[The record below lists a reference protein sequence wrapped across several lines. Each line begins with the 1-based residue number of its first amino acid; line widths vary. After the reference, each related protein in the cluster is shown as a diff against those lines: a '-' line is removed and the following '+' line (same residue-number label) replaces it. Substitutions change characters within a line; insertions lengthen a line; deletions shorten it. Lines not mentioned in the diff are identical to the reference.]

1 MAAFRSKLEVVAQ
14 QFWMKV
20 PYTNCHTVLSW
31 ACDKETG
38 FPLLCWAGP
47 DLANMLLQKW
57 QLQVYGCR
65 EICIFAV
72 FTYAAGG
79 RAGISLFSLNF
90 AQSTDLTAQ
99 RVFTAYF

>member
-1 MAAFRSKLEVVAQ
+1 MAAFRSKLEAGAQ
-14 QFWMKV
+14 QFWMKA
-20 PYTNCHTVLSW
+20 PHTNCHSGLSW

-47 DLANMLLQKW
+47 DLADMELQKR
-57 QLQVYGCR
+57 QLQVYGCW

-72 FTYAAGG
+72 HTYAAGG
-79 RAGISLFSLNF
+79 RAGISLLSLHF
-90 AQSTDLTAQ
+90 VQSADLTAQ